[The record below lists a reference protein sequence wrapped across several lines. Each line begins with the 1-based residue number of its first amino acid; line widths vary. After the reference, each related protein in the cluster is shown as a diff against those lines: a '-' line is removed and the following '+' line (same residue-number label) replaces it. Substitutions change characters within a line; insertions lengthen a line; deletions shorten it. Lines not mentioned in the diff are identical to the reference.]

1 MAYTSIATTGGWST
15 NTVTQAYDL
24 FFRWQLKAM
33 PLCRQ
38 FVDVRPQQVTHRGSS
53 VQLQLNQYFSAADVL
68 AATTPLSEESD
79 VTPTKLPATTT
90 VTLTPQEYG
99 LTNLRTLKL
108 ANRSMVPV
116 DPVIAKAV
124 AAHAGDTIDYLLQ
137 TQMRG
142 GTNVIRAGGAAS
154 TATIAQA
161 NVGTANMIRTAVTNL
176 RANAV
181 EPRDGEYYVGVVH
194 PDVVHDIRIETG
206 AGNWRDPNTYG
217 TDQRQIWAG
226 EFGAFEGARFIQ
238 SPTLLRSS
246 DNDGATSETVH
257 RWFLMGKEALA
268 EAVVTEP
275 HTVLSPVVD
284 SLRRNQG
291 IGWYA
296 DLAFGRFREAALYR
310 LESASSLT

>member
-1 MAYTSIATTGGWST
+1 MAYTSIATAGGWST

-38 FVDVRPQQVTHRGSS
+38 FVDVRPQNVTHRGDS
-53 VQLQLNQYFSAADVL
+53 VKLQLNSYFSSTDVVN
-68 AATTPLSEESD
+68 ATTPLSEEAD
-79 VTPTKLPATTT
+79 VTPTKLPATTS
-90 VTLTPQEYG
+90 VVLTPQEYG

-108 ANRSMVPV
+108 ANRTMVPI

-124 AAHAGDTIDYLLQ
+124 GAHAGDTIDYLLQ

-142 GTNVIRAGGAAS
+142 GTNVIRSANRAS
-154 TATIAQA
+154 TATITQA
-161 NVGTANMIRTAVTNL
+161 DVGTANMIRTAVTNL
-176 RANAV
+176 RANSV
-181 EPRDGEYYVGVVH
+181 QPRDGEFYVGIVH
-194 PDVVHDIRIETG
+194 PDVVHDIRTETG

-217 TDQRQIWAG
+217 TSQRQIWAG

-238 SPTLLRSS
+238 SPSLLRTT
-246 DNDGATSETVH
+246 DNDGATSEIVH
-257 RWFLMGKEALA
+257 RWFLMGQEALA
-268 EAVVTEP
+268 EAVVTEA
-275 HTVLSPVVD
+275 HTVLAPVVD

-296 DLAFGRFREAALYR
+296 DLAFARYREAALYR